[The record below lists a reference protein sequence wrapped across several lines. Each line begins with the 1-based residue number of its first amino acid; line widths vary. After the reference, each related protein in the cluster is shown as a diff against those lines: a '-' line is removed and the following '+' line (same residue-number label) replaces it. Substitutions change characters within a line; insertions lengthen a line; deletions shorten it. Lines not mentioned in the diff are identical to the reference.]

1 MSTGVALAVAVA
13 LLAINGFFVAVE
25 FSLVGSRRTK
35 LEELAAGGSTS
46 ARRALA
52 ASGDITLVLAGAQL
66 GITMASLALGLVAEP
81 ALAGLLESAI
91 GLLHLPSGMVHPL
104 GFVVGLGIVVFLH
117 MVVGEMVPKNVALAD
132 PESTLRRTAPLNAA
146 YLFVLRPV
154 IGLLNVLGNLGAR
167 GFGVEPRHDLTS
179 APTAEELTVMLTASR
194 DEGLI
199 EDFAHGL
206 LTGVLDFEGRDAA
219 AVMVPRGRIRSIT
232 ATTTVAE
239 AEQLV
244 VDTGHSRL
252 PVEGRAGLDDIRGF
266 VHAKDLLTLDPSAA
280 GRAVPLDLVRQM
292 LVVPHDRSLEDLL
305 LAMRRARVHFA
316 VVTGADG
323 TTVGIVTLEDL
334 LEELVGDILD
344 ESDQSDQSWPSD

>member
-1 MSTGVALAVAVA
+1 MSTGLALAVCVA
-13 LLAINGFFVAVE
+13 LLAVNGFFVALE

-35 LEELAAGGSTS
+35 LEELAADGSTS

-52 ASGDITLVLAGAQL
+52 ASGDITLLLAGAQL

-81 ALAGLLESAI
+81 AMAGVLAPVV
-91 GLLHLPSGMVHPL
+91 GLLHLPSGVAHTL
-104 GFVVGLGIVVFLH
+104 AFVVGLGIVVFFH

-132 PESTLRRTAPLNAA
+132 PESTLRRTVPLNAA
-146 YLFVLRPV
+146 YLFVFRPV
-154 IGLLNVLGNLGAR
+154 IRLLNAMGNLGAR
-167 GFGVEPRHDLTS
+167 LFGVQPRDDLSST
-179 APTAEELTVMLTASR
+179 PTAEELTVMLTASR

-219 AVMVPRGRIRSIT
+219 SVMVPRSQIRSIT
-232 ATTTVAE
+232 ASTTVAE
-239 AEQLV
+239 AERLV

-252 PVEGRAGLDDIRGF
+252 PVEGPSGLDDIRGF

-280 GRAVPLDLVRQM
+280 GQAVPLALVRRM

-316 VVTGADG
+316 LVTGADRA
-323 TTVGIVTLEDL
+323 TVGIVTLEDL

-344 ESDQSDQSWPSD
+344 ESDTSE